1 LKRFEEDLVRK
12 SILMAVVFLVII
24 TSSLVTACK
33 EPVSDFTIVDDL
45 GRPVRI
51 ESTPERIISLGPS
64 ITEIIFALDL
74 GDRLVGVTD
83 YCDYPEEAKSIEK
96 VGSPFPGFNMERIVA
111 LEPDLVVSVA
121 GLIVQQLE
129 QVGVTVVVIQPRDI
143 NGIYSDIQL
152 VGQLSDRRDKAEK
165 LVASLRKRVDA
176 VTAKT
181 GVAAGKPTVFYEVD
195 GSWNA
200 NKPWTTGY
208 GTFQDDLINL
218 AGGTNIAAGRSGW
231 YEMSI
236 EEILN
241 TDPDLIVLEDYQY
254 GVTPDI
260 IASRAGWGSLTAVE
274 KGRVYPIEDP
284 NVTCRY
290 GPRIVDGLEML
301 AGVIHP
307 ELFSEGE

>member
-1 LKRFEEDLVRK
+1 
-12 SILMAVVFLVII
+12 
-24 TSSLVTACK
+24 
-33 EPVSDFTIVDDL
+33 
-45 GRPVRI
+45 
-51 ESTPERIISLGPS
+51 
-64 ITEIIFALDL
+64 
-74 GDRLVGVTD
+74 VTD

-121 GLIVQQLE
+121 GLIVRQLE

-152 VGQLSDRRDKAEK
+152 VGQLSDRGDKAEK

-176 VTAKT
+176 VIAKT
-181 GVAAGKPTVFYEVD
+181 SVVAGKPTVFYEVD

-200 NKPWTTGY
+200 SSPWTTGY

-254 GVTPDI
+254 GVTPDS
-260 IASRAGWGSLTAVE
+260 IASRAGWSSLTAVK

-301 AGVIHP
+301 ARAIHP
-307 ELFSEGE
+307 ELFAEGE

>member
-1 LKRFEEDLVRK
+1 LKRFEEDFVRK
-12 SILMAVVFLVII
+12 SVVILVLLVLTI
-24 TSSLVTACK
+24 LPGLLTACN
-33 EPVSDFTIVDDL
+33 EPVSDFTFVDDL

-74 GDRLVGVTD
+74 GDKLVGVTD

-152 VGQLSDRRDKAEK
+152 VGQLSDRGDKAEK

-176 VTAKT
+176 VIAKT
-181 GVAAGKPTVFYEVD
+181 SVVAGKPTVFYEVD

-200 NKPWTTGY
+200 NNPWTTGY
-208 GTFQDDLINL
+208 STFQDDLINL

-254 GVTPDI
+254 GVTPDS
-260 IASRAGWGSLTAVE
+260 IAGRVGWSSLTAVKE
-274 KGRVYPIEDP
+274 GRVYPIEDP

-301 AGVIHP
+301 ARAIHP

>member
-1 LKRFEEDLVRK
+1 VRK
-12 SILMAVVFLVII
+12 SIVMAVVFLVII

-33 EPVSDFTIVDDL
+33 EPVSHFAIVDDL

-83 YCDYPEEAKSIEK
+83 YCDYPEEAKSIER

-152 VGQLSDRRDKAEK
+152 VGQLSDKRDKAEK

-176 VTAKT
+176 VIAKNS
-181 GVAAGKPTVFYEVD
+181 VAAGKPTVFYEVD

-200 NKPWTTGY
+200 NNPWTTGY
-208 GTFQDDLINL
+208 ATFQDDLINL

-254 GVTPDI
+254 GVTPDS
-260 IASRAGWGSLTAVE
+260 IASRAGWSSLTAVK

-284 NVTCRY
+284 NLTCRY

-301 AGVIHP
+301 AKAIHP
-307 ELFSEGE
+307 ELFSESE